1 MKLVQ
6 LDGFIIRIYDDAHWP
21 ERQTQMH
28 ISIMCPVHVHH
39 QKTLQNGYN
48 NVQERYKKIPTILY
62 YLLYMSEKKKVNVF

>member
-1 MKLVQ
+1 
-6 LDGFIIRIYDDAHWP
+6 
-21 ERQTQMH
+21 MH